1 VAYWNGGGN
10 GIVCEEVGG
19 SEVKNKF
26 WCTIHKV
33 EYRSGDPSSCECA
46 VSPIISPSHV
56 IRWAGEED
64 FPVYDWYR
72 NFWFQ
77 QSRWSQETFGS
88 DQERGPRGPILH
100 LVKEVKEVLDALNEV
115 SGHAYDSG
123 YKFPV
128 QMELVDC
135 FFLVTDAARRSG
147 LTYEDFMN
155 LVFKKLEI
163 NKKRNW
169 GGGKYNPNMPVEHDR
184 TNED

>member
-1 VAYWNGGGN
+1 MAQGECDGCKADLRDEWGPSYTTELDGRQWCHGITPEQIKTSGCYGKEMRLRAARNRELQIAADRYHTFWN
-10 GIVCEEVGG
+10 
-19 SEVKNKF
+19 
-26 WCTIHKV
+26 
-33 EYRSGDPSSCECA
+33 
-46 VSPIISPSHV
+46 
-56 IRWAGEED
+56 
-64 FPVYDWYR
+64 
-72 NFWFQ
+72 Q

-147 LTYEDFMN
+147 LTYE
-155 LVFKKLEI
+155 
-163 NKKRNW
+163 
-169 GGGKYNPNMPVEHDR
+169 G
-184 TNED
+184 